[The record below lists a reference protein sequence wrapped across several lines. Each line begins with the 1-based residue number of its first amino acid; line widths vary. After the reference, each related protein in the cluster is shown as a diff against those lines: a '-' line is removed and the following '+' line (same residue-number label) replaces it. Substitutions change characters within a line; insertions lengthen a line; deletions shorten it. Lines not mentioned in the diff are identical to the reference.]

1 MGAALLAVGIELLIG
16 IGIGLIV
23 TVVGLFF
30 GNIIVFDSIALAIL
44 AGFLSHGLLGVHP
57 ALAVVIGIAVLL
69 GLLLLHCTRP
79 GFWLIGGVLSVVWGF
94 IFATMAYEFSGKDM
108 VWTYVVW
115 ALGAVLVFANMLFQ
129 SLGCSWRASFLAVCR
144 QGLFFIPLIF
154 LLPRLFDLTGLEM
167 TQMVAD
173 FITFLC
179 SGGMLL
185 HFFRT
190 ELAREGEKSPAPVER
205 KM

>member
-23 TVVGLFF
+23 TVIGLFF
-30 GNIIVFDSIALAIL
+30 GNVIVFDSIALAIL
-44 AGFLSHGLLGVHP
+44 AGFLPHGLLGVHP

-79 GFWLIGGVLSVVWGF
+79 GFWLIGGGLSVVWGF

-115 ALGAVLVFANMLFQ
+115 VLGAILVFALH
-129 SLGCSWRASFLAVCR
+129 LRARYKIA
-144 QGLFFIPLIF
+144 
-154 LLPRLFDLTGLEM
+154 
-167 TQMVAD
+167 
-173 FITFLC
+173 
-179 SGGMLL
+179 
-185 HFFRT
+185 
-190 ELAREGEKSPAPVER
+190 
-205 KM
+205 

>member
-23 TVVGLFF
+23 TVIGLFF
-30 GNIIVFDSIALAIL
+30 GNIIALAIL

-57 ALAVVIGIAVLL
+57 ALAIVIGIAVLL
-69 GLLLLHCTRP
+69 GLLLLHRTRP

-115 ALGAVLVFANMLFQ
+115 ALGAVLVFALH
-129 SLGCSWRASFLAVCR
+129 LRARYKIA
-144 QGLFFIPLIF
+144 
-154 LLPRLFDLTGLEM
+154 
-167 TQMVAD
+167 
-173 FITFLC
+173 
-179 SGGMLL
+179 
-185 HFFRT
+185 
-190 ELAREGEKSPAPVER
+190 
-205 KM
+205 

>member
-1 MGAALLAVGIELLIG
+1 MI
-16 IGIGLIV
+16 
-23 TVVGLFF
+23 GLFF

-79 GFWLIGGVLSVVWGF
+79 GFWLIGGGLSVVWGF

-115 ALGAVLVFANMLFQ
+115 VLGAILVFALH
-129 SLGCSWRASFLAVCR
+129 LRARYKIA
-144 QGLFFIPLIF
+144 
-154 LLPRLFDLTGLEM
+154 
-167 TQMVAD
+167 
-173 FITFLC
+173 
-179 SGGMLL
+179 
-185 HFFRT
+185 
-190 ELAREGEKSPAPVER
+190 
-205 KM
+205 

>member
-1 MGAALLAVGIELLIG
+1 MIG

-23 TVVGLFF
+23 TVIGLFF

-79 GFWLIGGVLSVVWGF
+79 GFWLIGGGLSIVWGF
-94 IFATMAYEFSGKDM
+94 VFATMAYEFSGKDM

-115 ALGAVLVFANMLFQ
+115 ALGAVLVFALD
-129 SLGCSWRASFLAVCR
+129 LRARYKIA
-144 QGLFFIPLIF
+144 
-154 LLPRLFDLTGLEM
+154 
-167 TQMVAD
+167 
-173 FITFLC
+173 
-179 SGGMLL
+179 
-185 HFFRT
+185 
-190 ELAREGEKSPAPVER
+190 
-205 KM
+205 